1 MKRDTFRTGPANG
14 SSPPSDK
21 VLSSS
26 HYRILI
32 VDDYIDA
39 AKTLAMTLKI
49 MGHTPRMAHDG
60 LEALKVA
67 EEFLPDVV
75 LLDIGLPKLDGYEV
89 CRHIR
94 QQSWGERMVLIA
106 LTGWA
111 QDEDKINSKDAGFNC
126 HLVKPIDSA
135 NLRKLLDGLLS
146 APV

>member
-1 MKRDTFRTGPANG
+1 
-14 SSPPSDK
+14 
-21 VLSSS
+21 
-26 HYRILI
+26 

-39 AKTLAMTLKI
+39 ARTLAMTLKI

-75 LLDIGLPKLDGYEV
+75 VLDIGLPKLDGYEV

-94 QQSWGERMVLIA
+94 LQSWGKRMVLIA

-111 QDEDKINSKDAGFNC
+111 QDEDKINSKDAGFNF
-126 HLVKPIDSA
+126 HMVKPIDSA
-135 NLRKLLDGLLS
+135 NLGKLLDGILL